1 MIEILKWYL
10 AISIL
15 GWSAFPLTFRLLPGL
30 RDRGFAVSRVV
41 GLLLWGFIFWLLATL
56 HILQNSTGGV
66 LAGYAIL
73 LVVSGYVLYRTGW
86 KDIWEWIKEN
96 RRTVITVEALFLA
109 AFVFWAFMRS
119 VNPSIDG
126 TEKPMEM
133 AFITSILRSPSFP
146 PADPWLSGYAIS
158 YYYFGYVMIAMIT
171 RVTAVSPEVAFTL
184 ASALWFALCALGT
197 YSIIYNLV
205 SFCIPKKDANGK
217 ITNPIFSGLLG
228 PFFLLLVSNAEG
240 VIEMLYS
247 KGLFWTTAADGTA
260 TSSFW
265 SWLNLRFLTSPPAQD
280 YSWIPTRYMWWW
292 QGSRVVQDVNLLG
305 NPTEIIDEFP
315 FFSFILSDLHP
326 HVLALPFALLAVAIA
341 LNLYMRG
348 KEGSLP
354 GSRIIDWLV
363 TPYFWFSAIVIGS
376 LAFMNIW
383 DFPVYLAFYA
393 AAFGLVRFEKNG
405 WNFKLLAEIAMFG
418 LVHGLVGYLLFLP
431 YHLSFASQAQGIT
444 PSLDYFTRGNQFWLM
459 FLPLLVPII
468 VFLFWLW
475 GKNRTRIKVSRGFQ
489 FSAWVVGGLWVLSYF
504 VAWINLRLIDVG
516 QWLTGLSGTALD
528 GLGGRLT
535 AAGQSFLSLHGNYD
549 PTMLLGLSLAERFTQ
564 PGTWVT
570 LAIVIFLIWGLL
582 SARLDK
588 PEDETVN
595 TRTVPF
601 VLLLAL
607 LGAGVVLF
615 PDFFYLRDFFGSRI
629 NSIFK
634 FYYQG
639 WMVWSLA
646 AAFATAMVFHWAKGI
661 RKTIMTIIISLAIAS
676 GLMYT
681 VFCLYTETDNFHPS
695 DLSLDGMGFIRT
707 YLPDEAAAIEWFR
720 QAPYGVVAEGVG
732 GAYDPPSVRI
742 STFSGLPQV
751 LGWTNHESQWRG
763 GYTEMGTREADME
776 LLYSTPSWDDA
787 LRIINQYDIR
797 YIYVGPYEQEN
808 YRVSTEKFAG
818 HLTVVFQSG
827 SVTIYEVPQTLLSQ

>member
-1 MIEILKWYL
+1 MFEILKWYL

-15 GWSAFPLTFRLLPGL
+15 GWSVLPLTSRLLPGL

-66 LAGYAIL
+66 LIAFFAL
-73 LVVSGYVLYRTGW
+73 LGVSAYVLFRTGW

-96 RRTVITVEALFLA
+96 RRMVITVEVLFLV
-109 AFVFWAFMRS
+109 AFAFWAYIRS
-119 VNPSIDG
+119 INPAIDG

-158 YYYFGYVMIAMIT
+158 YYYFGYVMIAMIA
-171 RVTAVSPEVAFTL
+171 RVTAVAPEIAFTL
-184 ASALWFALCALGT
+184 ASALWFAFCALGT
-197 YSIIYNLV
+197 YTIIYNLV
-205 SFCIPKKDANGK
+205 YVCSPSLDKDGKK
-217 ITNPIFSGLLG
+217 INPIFSSLLG

-247 KGLFWTTAADGTA
+247 KGLFWTTTADGTA
-260 TSSFW
+260 TSNFW
-265 SWLNLRFLTSPPAQD
+265 SWLNLRFLTSPPSQD
-280 YSWIPTRYMWWW
+280 FSWIPTRYMWWW
-292 QGSRVVQDVNLLG
+292 QGSRVVQDVNLFG
-305 NPTEIIDEFP
+305 NTSEIIDEFP

-326 HVLALPFALLAVAIA
+326 HVLALPFALLAVTIA
-341 LNLYMRG
+341 LNLYLRG
-348 KEGSLP
+348 KEDKLP
-354 GSRIIDWLV
+354 KLKISDWLI

-383 DFPVYLAFYA
+383 DFPVYLAFYT

-405 WNFKLLAEIAMFG
+405 WNFKLFVEMAAFG
-418 LVHGLVGYLLFLP
+418 LVHGLIGYLLFLP
-431 YHLSFASQAQGIT
+431 YHLGFASQAQGIT
-444 PSLDYFTRGNQFWLM
+444 PSLDFFTRGNQFWLM
-459 FLPLLVPII
+459 FLPLLIPMI
-468 VFLFWLW
+468 VFLLWLW
-475 GKNRTRIKVSRGFQ
+475 GRNRNRIKVGKGFQ
-489 FSAWVVGGLWVLSYF
+489 FAGLIVGGLWVLSYL
-504 VAWINLRLIDVG
+504 VAWLNLRLIDMG
-516 QWLTGLSGTALD
+516 QWMVNLSGTALD
-528 GLGGRLT
+528 NLGARLT

-549 PTMLLGLSLAERFTQ
+549 PTMLLGLSLAERFTN

-570 LAIVIFLIWGLL
+570 LGYVIFLIWGLL
-582 SARLDK
+582 SSRLDRS
-588 PEDETVN
+588 EDEDFN
-595 TRTVPF
+595 TSAIPF

-646 AAFATAMVFHWAKGI
+646 AAFGTAMIFRWSKAI
-661 RKTIMTIIISLAIAS
+661 RRTVMTIVVSLAIIS
-676 GLMYT
+676 GLVYT
-681 VFCLYTETDNFHPS
+681 VFYFYTETNGLQS
-695 DLSLDGMGFIRT
+695 GDLTLDGMDFVRT
-707 YLPDEAAAIEWFR
+707 YSSDEALAIEWFR

-732 GAYDPPSVRI
+732 GAYDPPSVRV

-763 GYTEMGTREADME
+763 GYTEMGTREADIE
-776 LLYSTPSWDDA
+776 LLYSALNWEDA
-787 LRIINQYDIR
+787 LRVIQQYDIR
-797 YIYVGPYEQEN
+797 YIYVGPYEQDH
-808 YRVSTEKFAG
+808 YRVNTEKFSG
-818 HLTVVFQSG
+818 RLTVVFQSG
-827 SVTIYEVPQTLLSQ
+827 NVTIYEVPQTLLSQ